1 MSSQPQSKLPQ
12 WVQDHMTAYLLTDG
26 AAGHWYDAS
35 AKGGPRIVAS
45 LLLTTT
51 GRKSGNELQL
61 PLFYGE
67 CPEGLVV
74 VASKGGAPEHPAWY
88 LNLEANPDVKVHV
101 GKDKFAAR
109 ARTVT
114 GERRASLWQQ
124 MNEVW
129 PFYDAYQQKTPREI
143 PVVVLERV

>member
-1 MSSQPQSKLPQ
+1 MNSQPQSKLPQ

-74 VASKGGAPEHPAWY
+74 VASKGGAPEHPAWFFGWGRAGAGACEAR
-88 LNLEANPDVKVHV
+88 LNSTRS
-101 GKDKFAAR
+101 AR
-109 ARTVT
+109 VR
-114 GERRASLWQQ
+114 
-124 MNEVW
+124 
-129 PFYDAYQQKTPREI
+129 PFGSFPSSYISRSPT
-143 PVVVLERV
+143 